1 MNNEKRNRSLVISLL
16 VLLCATGGTY
26 FLLNTESKP
35 EINPALFKVEDL
47 KSIDHILLETKTK
60 KTALSYNGTRWLVN
74 DDHPADPRMIE
85 LIFATLLQAEPKR
98 PVPSAKKDSL
108 RSVIEQKGVKVSLI
122 SKGEIQKTFYAGGNI
137 SKTQSYFL
145 EPASKEIYVMAI
157 PGYRVYVSGIFEMP
171 ERGFRDKYVF
181 NINWKNFRNL
191 KAEFPEHPRENFTL
205 SLKKNV
211 VAIDGIEKADTA
223 KLNTFLDQVSLLT
236 IDQYA
241 DSAQFDHENKTMMRI
256 TIEDI
261 ADRKYQLTL
270 FSPAR
275 PGKVEGL
282 INGEPVYFQSAVI
295 QPILRP
301 RSFFAKQ

>member
-1 MNNEKRNRSLVISLL
+1 MNNEKRNRSLIISLI
-16 VLLCATGGTY
+16 VLLCATVGIY
-26 FLLNTESKP
+26 FFLDTESKP
-35 EINPALFKVEDL
+35 EINSAIFKVGDL
-47 KSIDHILLETKTK
+47 KSIDHIVLETKTG
-60 KTALSYNGTRWLVN
+60 KTELSYNGTRWLVN
-74 DDHPADPRMIE
+74 GDRHADARMIE
-85 LIFATLLQAEPKR
+85 LTFATLLQAEPKR
-98 PVPSAKKDSL
+98 PVPSAQRDSL
-108 RSVIEQKGVKVSLI
+108 RSVIEKKGVKVSL
-122 SKGEIQKTFYAGGNI
+122 SSQGEVQKTFYAGGNI

-171 ERGFRDKYVF
+171 ESGFRDKYVF

-191 KAEFPEHPRENFTL
+191 KAEFPEHPKENFTL
-205 SLKKNV
+205 SLKKNIV
-211 VAIDGIEKADTA
+211 RMDGIEKADTA

-241 DSAQFDHENKTMMRI
+241 DSAKFDNANKTMMRI

-270 FSPAR
+270 FSPTR

-282 INGEPVYFQSAVI
+282 INGEPVYFQSAII
-295 QPILRP
+295 QPILRS